1 VREYL
6 VSYEGRWWHFYIKPF
21 YGLCYRKKE
30 GARFGA
36 FEVLFSDACE
46 DFCALTCGGQL
57 HIVCQDKSGNIL
69 HICYDKTVWRK
80 MVLLESKAATPYP
93 KHFSLISLGGY
104 LNLFYIITYKDR
116 HMLVHQILDAKDRPP
131 TVIDHVH
138 PATPPYIAAAHTGT
152 EITVLYENESGV
164 CGSRSFRWSRKE
176 FGRFMPVHPASGSLV
191 RGLHVQADDSILYAG
206 FKTLEDVTNLVFFQK
221 TQTGD
226 FTEPVTVYLD
236 CPTEA
241 MPIFCK
247 NQEKLYMVW
256 RENGGIMSAYSTDGG
271 EKWSKPLRYMKGAA
285 LAPVLFTVQQGEK
298 RICAYGHSTDR
309 EVILYAVPELED
321 IKTSIKKAQPAG
333 AEAEHFARRM
343 GAQEES
349 QVAEQELPDSVLT
362 HIKEELTALKGQF
375 LTLRMEL
382 KQIQDAFEVIYGEGA
397 ELASR
402 RTPEN
407 SEQKS
412 TQTG

>member
-1 VREYL
+1 MREYL
-6 VSYEGRWWHFYIKPF
+6 VFFENKWWHFYMKPF

-46 DFCALTCGGQL
+46 DFCALACSGQL
-57 HIVCQDKSGNIL
+57 HIVCQDKSGSIL

-80 MVLLESKAATPYP
+80 TVLLESKAATPYP

-116 HMLVHQILDAKDRPP
+116 HMLVHQVPDIDNRPP
-131 TVIDHVH
+131 TVVDHVH
-138 PATPPYIAAAHTGT
+138 PATPPYIAASHTGT
-152 EITVLYENESGV
+152 EITVLYENENGV
-164 CGSRSFRWSRKE
+164 SGSRNFRWSRKE
-176 FGRFMPVHPASGSLV
+176 FGRFIPVHPASECLV

-206 FKTLEDVTNLVFFQK
+206 FKTVENVKNLVFFKK

-241 MPIFCK
+241 MPIFCQ

-256 RENGGIMSAYSTDGG
+256 RENGGIMSSYSTDGG

-285 LAPVLFTVQQGEK
+285 LEPVLFTVQQAEK
-298 RICAYGHSTDR
+298 IACAYGHSTDR
-309 EVILYAVPELED
+309 EVILYAVPGLEEG
-321 IKTSIKKAQPAG
+321 KTSIKKAQPAG

-343 GAQEES
+343 GALGES
-349 QVAEQELPDSVLT
+349 AEAEQELPDSVLI
-362 HIKEELTALKGQF
+362 HIKDELTALKGQF
-375 LTLRMEL
+375 LTLRLEL
-382 KQIQDAFEVIYGEGA
+382 KEIQDAFEALNREDTGHPARKI
-397 ELASR
+397 
-402 RTPEN
+402 PES